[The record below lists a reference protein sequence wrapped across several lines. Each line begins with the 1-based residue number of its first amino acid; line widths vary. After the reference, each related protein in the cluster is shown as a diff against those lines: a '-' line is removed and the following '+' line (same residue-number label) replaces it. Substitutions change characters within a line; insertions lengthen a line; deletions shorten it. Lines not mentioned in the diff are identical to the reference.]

1 MGVRGRLEREG
12 MCVYLQLIHI
22 VLQQK
27 LIQHCKAIILQLK
40 INFKNAYPFRLGISL
55 LANIYKDMYNL
66 VCYSIVCNN
75 KSLEA
80 NVHH

>member
-1 MGVRGRLEREG
+1 MRGWEGGSKGREICIL
-12 MCVYLQLIHI
+12 MIHF
-22 VLQQK
+22 VVQQK
-27 LIQHCKAIILQLK
+27 PTQHCKAIILQLK
-40 INFKNAYPFRLGISL
+40 INFKNAYPFCLGISL
-55 LANIYKDMYNL
+55 LANIYKDVYNL